1 MGGFNQ
7 AKKCHHLKPFG
18 IADFTGTAV
27 LQAACGSRLQLHP
40 LRLAAPPTSTIAQY
54 RYKKCVWKRLLVFF
68 TSGLR

>member
-40 LRLAAPPTSTIAQY
+40 CALQLRQTRQSLNIGI
-54 RYKKCVWKRLLVFF
+54 KNVF
-68 TSGLR
+68 